1 MNIVVII
8 PAYNEEQ
15 SISEVVSSIPRKIVN
30 EIIVVNNNSNDSTAD
45 KALAAG
51 ATVLNETFQ
60 GYGAACLTGIEYL
73 KNKNVD
79 TVVFID
85 GDYSDYPEEINLLV
99 EPIIDRKY
107 DFVIGSRITGNREKG
122 SLPLQSRIGSLVAG
136 FLINFF
142 WRKKYTDLGPFR
154 AIKFDKLIQLNMKDK
169 WYGWTVEMQIKAI
182 KKGLKIKE
190 VPVSYRKRIG
200 KSKVTGTLKGTVMA
214 STIILKTIFSEL
226 FCD

>member
-15 SISEVVSSIPRKIVN
+15 SISKVVSTIPRKIVN

-79 TVVFID
+79 IIVFID

-99 EPIIDRKY
+99 EPIIDGKY

-169 WYGWTVEMQIKAI
+169 
-182 KKGLKIKE
+182 
-190 VPVSYRKRIG
+190 
-200 KSKVTGTLKGTVMA
+200 
-214 STIILKTIFSEL
+214 
-226 FCD
+226 